1 MNTKVKIAITAVVC
15 LAVGYFGGREY
26 LKYQIRSTMRD
37 AFTQMQS
44 NLSGAATDTQNVAP
58 PPGSAASPPAEAQPR
73 TVAMTKNGFSPE
85 DIQNGVFEADITF
98 TLQFKNE
105 TGKDIRAFD
114 GLVVFK
120 DLLGNRILA
129 SRVEINER
137 VAKGQTLDWPG
148 AIEYNQFEDSHQRLR
163 SEPKENLKVSFLA
176 SKVLFADG
184 TTEGY

>member
-1 MNTKVKIAITAVVC
+1 MNSKVKIAITAVVC
-15 LAVGYFGGREY
+15 LAVGYFSGREY

-44 NLSGAATDTQNVAP
+44 TLSGTPSDTQIPEAP
-58 PPGSAASPPAEAQPR
+58 ASSPVSPTVEAQPL
-73 TVAMTKNGFSPE
+73 TVALTKKGFSPE

-98 TLQFKNE
+98 TLQFKNN
-105 TGKDIRAFD
+105 TSKDIRAFD
-114 GLVVFK
+114 GLVVFN

-148 AIEYNQFEDSHQRLR
+148 AIEYNQFKDSHQRLR

-176 SKVLFADG
+176 NKVLFADG
-184 TTEGY
+184 TTKEY